1 MATVVRLQHPGT
13 GLVKKG
19 FVGFSW
25 TTLFFGFFPAL
36 FRGDWGFGL
45 ILFLLCLVTGG
56 LAGIIAAFIYN
67 KSYTNRLIEKGY
79 QLADNEDVN
88 ALARAKLGIIAPASA
103 PAAA

>member
-1 MATVVRLQHPGT
+1 MATVVRMQHPET

-25 TTLFFGFFPAL
+25 TTFFFGFFPAL

-45 ILFLLCLVTGG
+45 ILMVLNVVTVGI
-56 LAGIIAAFIYN
+56 AGFIAAFLYN

-88 ALARAKLGIIAPASA
+88 ALARLKLGISTAATAPATA
-103 PAAA
+103 